1 MSSRTTGWF
10 PWSAAV
16 ARTLWPA
23 RPARRKRWVVAAGV
37 ILLLVA
43 AHTLWLAIA
52 SSRLVAATESV
63 TERWG
68 PMAPGSPAPPSVP
81 DQENAAK
88 PVRAASEM
96 LSMPERTTEARRSA
110 TVRDFGSSTGPE
122 PTAEEL
128 EALRRSVAENA
139 LTLEILD
146 AAVERPGASWNLR
159 YSHGIHAQLPNLV
172 QVIDLAKLN
181 AAAGRLALRDGD
193 IDGVIRALARGAA
206 IDRSLANESALIIQL
221 TRTGI
226 DRLHHALL
234 REWLSVGPVT
244 GPHLE
249 RAAEAFAGAQV
260 DLPMQATFI
269 GEAKSMVD
277 AVLTAEGRSLAP
289 WSGRQ
294 GDGVLVSMLVWLI
307 RPVII
312 DSVRSYIERM
322 DKVVQCAAVPRYSR
336 PAHCARDAALEGLS
350 GYDFVAKI
358 MFDFSGALARA
369 DMSAARRRLA
379 LLELAVERYRLEHGE
394 YPGSLE
400 ELVLPR
406 DVTGVSSDRI
416 VSMDRVEP
424 GDSGEFAGI
433 VDRSLLIDPLTGET
447 FAYERSAS
455 GYRLASDGVEAALLA
470 GEPLVDTGSHPD
482 PVLEWRIER

>member
-1 MSSRTTGWF
+1 
-10 PWSAAV
+10 
-16 ARTLWPA
+16 
-23 RPARRKRWVVAAGV
+23 
-37 ILLLVA
+37 
-43 AHTLWLAIA
+43 
-52 SSRLVAATESV
+52 
-63 TERWG
+63 
-68 PMAPGSPAPPSVP
+68 MAPGSPAPPSVP
-81 DQENAAK
+81 DQENAAR

-96 LSMPERTTEARRSA
+96 LSMPERTMDAGGGA
-110 TVRDFGSSTGPE
+110 TVREFGASTGPE

-128 EALRRSVAENA
+128 EALRRSVAGNA

-206 IDRSLANESALIIQL
+206 IDRSLANEPALIIQL

-234 REWLSVGPVT
+234 REWFSVGPVT

-249 RAAEAFAGAQV
+249 RAAEAFAGAQI
-260 DLPMQATFI
+260 DLPMRATFI
-269 GEAKSMVD
+269 GEAKGMVD

-294 GDGVLVSMLVWLI
+294 DNGVLVGMMIWLV

-312 DSVRSYIERM
+312 DSVRAYIEKM
-322 DKVVQCAAVPRYSR
+322 DEVVQCASVPRYSR
-336 PAHCARDAALEGLS
+336 PAHCAGDAALEGLS
-350 GYDFVAKI
+350 GYDFVARI

-379 LLELAVERYRLEHGE
+379 LLELALERHRLEHGE
-394 YPGSLE
+394 YPDSLE
-400 ELVLPR
+400 ALALPPHEAGE
-406 DVTGVSSDRI
+406 VG
-416 VSMDRVEP
+416 EAA
-424 GDSGEFAGI
+424 GDSS
-433 VDRSLLIDPLTGET
+433 VLIDPLTGGS
-447 FAYERSAS
+447 FAYETWGS
-455 GYRLASDGVEAALLA
+455 GYSLASTGMEAGMLI
-470 GEPLVDTGSHPD
+470 GEPLLDAGSRPD
-482 PVLEWRIER
+482 PVLEWHIER